1 MLAERLF
8 AFLVSSAI
16 SVPLE
21 RPPPPLPPRASGLV
35 SEVRRLP
42 GGAEVV
48 SAVLAGRSDVEALAR
63 FVEALRFEGCPPAL
77 LHHLALF
84 FAKVAMAIEH
94 VAPEAAATAWVR
106 SLAAWLALAEE
117 RAYLSQLEV
126 AVLGDAARRTRAVAS
141 AGTGEL
147 RSAREPRDIGISP
160 ERVPLELLADLAR
173 RAEAAARDLAPSG
186 KAALLALSRTD
197 EAARIAGASQ
207 AASRQVRADA
217 ERRRNGVIEAALGVI
232 GEALDAASVR
242 AELTTAGRDLLIR
255 AISVWTWTSK
265 DEAVEHFVI
274 DRIDKLAWELYRA
287 REWDALR
294 HLLEPFW
301 PMFDSLATRIES
313 DPSHIAYAAGCA
325 QMFVFLSEVEPVL
338 ERKIELAER
347 AVRVCPT
354 HRNGRLVLASFL
366 CVRAMDSLRKMSF
379 FTQKSEIDY
388 VAALIARAESLNPRA
403 TEIEEAKAILERVKR
418 VRRRA

>member
-8 AFLVSSAI
+8 ASFVSSAVA
-16 SVPLE
+16 VPLV

-42 GGAEVV
+42 GGAELV
-48 SAVLAGRSDVEALAR
+48 SAVLAGRSEVEALAR

-77 LHHLALF
+77 LHHLALL

-126 AVLGDAARRTRAVAS
+126 AVLGDAARRTRAIAS
-141 AGTGEL
+141 GGL

-160 ERVPLELLADLAR
+160 ERVPLEILADLAR

-186 KAALLALSRTD
+186 KAALLALSRAD
-197 EAARIAGASQ
+197 EAARLAGASQ
-207 AASRQVRADA
+207 AASRQLRADA

-232 GEALDAASVR
+232 GEALDDASVR
-242 AELTTAGRDLLIR
+242 GELTTAGRDLLTR

-265 DEAVEHFVI
+265 DEAVEHFVV
-274 DRIDKLAWELYRA
+274 DRIDKIAWELYRA

-294 HLLEPFW
+294 YLLEPFR

-354 HRNGRLVLASFL
+354 HRNGRLVLASLL
-366 CVRAMDSLRKMSF
+366 CVRAMDSLRRVSF
-379 FTQKSEIDY
+379 FTQKSEIDHA
-388 VAALIARAESLNPRA
+388 AALIERAESLNPRA
-403 TEIEEAKAILERVKR
+403 TEIEEVRAILERVKR
-418 VRRRA
+418 ARRRA